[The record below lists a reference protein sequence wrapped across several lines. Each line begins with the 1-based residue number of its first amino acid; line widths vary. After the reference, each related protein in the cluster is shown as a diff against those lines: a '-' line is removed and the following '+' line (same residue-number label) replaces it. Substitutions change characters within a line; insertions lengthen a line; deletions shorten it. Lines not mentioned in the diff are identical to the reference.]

1 MEAFRMHNLMLETPS
16 KGESAAAAIENLGYI
31 KRVVER

>member
-16 KGESAAAAIENLGYI
+16 RGESATAAVENLGYI
-31 KRVVER
+31 RGVVER